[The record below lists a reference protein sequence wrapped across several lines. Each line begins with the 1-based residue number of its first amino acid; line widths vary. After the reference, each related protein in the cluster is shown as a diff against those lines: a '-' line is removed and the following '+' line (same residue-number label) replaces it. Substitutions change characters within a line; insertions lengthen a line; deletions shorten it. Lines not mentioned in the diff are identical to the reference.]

1 MMSVYSSHAC
11 LNTNP
16 TYRHVTQV
24 PASGGPAA
32 TCIPVDRRDITLTE
46 LLSEGAVGRLY
57 RGTLGRQQCLLKTV
71 TAQAGQQQSS
81 RLLAEGRLL
90 AGCCHPALL
99 PVLGCTADGG
109 PPCVLYPDL
118 GTMSLK
124 RFLGSCRAEGE
135 TGGGRELRQQT
146 MVDMVVQVLSG
157 LVHLHS
163 RGILHR
169 DVAARNCV

>member
-1 MMSVYSSHAC
+1 MCPC
-11 LNTNP
+11 LP
-16 TYRHVTQV
+16 QLSAPPQL
-24 PASGGPAA
+24 PADPAGRPA
-32 TCIPVDRRDITLTE
+32 GYLPVERRDITLTE

-57 RGTLGRQQCLLKTV
+57 RGTLGRQQCLVKTV
-71 TAQAGQQQSS
+71 SAGAGQQQGS

-90 AGCCHPALL
+90 AGCRHPALL
-99 PVLGCTADGG
+99 PVLGWTADGG

-118 GTMSLK
+118 GTVSLK
-124 RFLGSCRAEGE
+124 RFLGSCRPEGG
-135 TGGGRELRQQT
+135 TGEGRELRQQT
-146 MVDMVVQVLSG
+146 MVDMTVQVLSG

>member
-1 MMSVYSSHAC
+1 MTLC
-11 LNTNP
+11 LRQLSAPPHQPPDTAD
-16 TYRHVTQV
+16 R
-24 PASGGPAA
+24 PAGYV
-32 TCIPVDRRDITLTE
+32 PVDRRDITLTQ
-46 LLSEGAVGRLY
+46 LLSEGSVGRLY
-57 RGTLGRQQCLLKTV
+57 RGTLGRQRCLVKTV
-71 TAQAGQQQSS
+71 TAQAGPQQSS

-118 GTMSLK
+118 GTTSLK
-124 RFLGSCRAEGE
+124 RFLGSCRSEGGA
-135 TGGGRELRQQT
+135 GGGRELRQQT
-146 MVDMVVQVLSG
+146 MVDMTVQVLSG